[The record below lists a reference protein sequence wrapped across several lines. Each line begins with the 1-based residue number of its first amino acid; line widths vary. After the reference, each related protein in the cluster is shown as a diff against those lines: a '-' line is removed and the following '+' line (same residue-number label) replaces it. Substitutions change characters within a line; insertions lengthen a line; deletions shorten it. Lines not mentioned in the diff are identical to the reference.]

1 MNLNVINKKD
11 GKDYKVYDIVYDR
24 TGYPQFLVYR
34 DGEWVR
40 MSAKHFRP
48 YNGDD
53 FRKAMEEFVDTG
65 CLTVFPN

>member
-11 GKDYKVYDIVYDR
+11 GQDYKVYDIVYDR

-34 DGEWVR
+34 DGKWDR

-48 YNGDD
+48 YNAEDLQKVLKD
-53 FRKAMEEFVDTG
+53 YCETG
-65 CLTVFPN
+65 VMTLSVL